1 VKTGSFCSGICAP
14 EKAWESLGWEPLFF
28 SEIDP
33 FASALEFYRFPGV
46 RNFGDMRAVRD
57 ALVYG
62 PRVIRR
68 RMRKGKPWEETRD
81 WLREMVRLL
90 RSIDLLVAGTPC
102 QAFSVAGNRGSL
114 CDDRG
119 NLTLVFTEL
128 VHAIDPRIVVWE
140 NVPGVLS
147 VKDNAFGCFLA
158 GLVGE
163 GSPLPCRGGTWPN
176 AGMVVGP
183 RRSAAWRV
191 LDAQHFGVPQRRRRV
206 FVVSFRTRDGVNPGA
221 VLFEP
226 ESLPRDSAPGRE
238 AGARVAA
245 SLTRGADSGGKG
257 GYAGRRREDD
267 SNIVGF
273 LNSGGNNGGFRTEP
287 GEHLV
292 PGPIPDVC
300 PAIKARDC
308 KGPSSDGD
316 GDGAILVP
324 MLAHSLRGDGFDA
337 SEDGTGRGTPLVPV
351 AFAERGSNVS
361 VDGDVAATMKASGDN
376 TGGRLCVAFDWQSG
390 GDARGL
396 DPKPTAQLQRHQI
409 PAIAIQERA
418 VETNTNSGPQGKG
431 YQENIAYTLEARH
444 RPQNVAAGM
453 AVRRLTPRECEKLQ
467 GFPDDWTLVPLR
479 GKPMADG
486 PRYRCIGNSM
496 AVPVLTWIG
505 ERIVKV
511 EAAFAARREEKP

>member
-273 LNSGGNNGGFRTEP
+273 LNANGKAAGSATQQDADA
-287 GEHLV
+287 GMLV
-292 PGPIPDVC
+292 T
-300 PAIKARDC
+300 
-308 KGPSSDGD
+308 
-316 GDGAILVP
+316 
-324 MLAHSLRGDGFDA
+324 HSLRADGFDA

-351 AFAERGSNVS
+351 PILEAGKRCGTRNSAR
-361 VDGDVAATMKASGDN
+361 DGVGVGRVGDPMFTLQSGAQHA
-376 TGGRLCVAFDWQSG
+376 VAFDWQSG
-390 GDARGL
+390 GDSRGL
-396 DPKPTAQLQRHQI
+396 DPKHTAQLQRGQV
-409 PAIAIQERA
+409 PAVASQTRFARNGRGAPEG
-418 VETNTNSGPQGKG
+418 VCPTLQGAG
-431 YQENIAYTLEARH
+431 AGATSDM
-444 RPQNVAAGM
+444 RPCVGSGM
-453 AVRRLTPRECEKLQ
+453 AVRRLTPRECERLQ
-467 GFPDDWTLVPLR
+467 GFPDGWTFVPYR
-479 GKPMADG
+479 GKPAADG
-486 PRYRCIGNSM
+486 PRYRAIGNSM